1 MSPTARVIQDCIGLL
16 GQAAQLL
23 TQVDDRRY
31 IAVHPASPR
40 GSIAGHLRHVIEFYQ
55 CFLAGRAHGQID
67 YNQRARDERIERSST
82 HAIEAIAKLVGQL
95 RELLPVDGG
104 ARLSVALE
112 GSSGPLVSWSTSS
125 VLRELDYL
133 QSHTVHHYALIA
145 MLLRL
150 QGIEPGA
157 DFGVAPSTLTYWTT
171 EKACAA

>member
-1 MSPTARVIQDCIGLL
+1 MSPAATVIHDCIGLL
-16 GQAAQLL
+16 RQAAQLIARL
-23 TQVDDRRY
+23 DERVY
-31 IAVHPASPR
+31 LAVHPASPR

-55 CFLAGRAHGQID
+55 CFLDGRTHGRID
-67 YNQRARDERIERSST
+67 YNQRARDERIERT
-82 HAIEAIAKLVGQL
+82 AYAIEAIAKLAARL
-95 RELLPVDGG
+95 RELLPVDGSET
-104 ARLSVALE
+104 LVVALE
-112 GSSGPLVSWSTSS
+112 GSSGPLLSWSTTS

-157 DFGVAPSTLTYWTT
+157 DFGVAPSTLSYWVA